1 MAHRFPDITS
11 YGSALRFALEAEQ
24 ACADLA
30 AAAGVLAPDQI
41 WRDKL
46 EEVVCTHDDRV
57 QKLGVLPIVAGPAA
71 QEPVDALEGPAYLG
85 TLDAEPVTTWP
96 GAAEQLIRAEEDA
109 ARYHDAFAAECRA
122 MLGDRA
128 RSFEK
133 SAKQDRDYAAEL
145 RKLLG

>member
-1 MAHRFPDITS
+1 VAHRFPDITA

-30 AAAGVLAPDQI
+30 AAAGVLAPDQA

-57 QKLGVLPIVAGPAA
+57 QKLNVLPIVAGPAA
-71 QEPVDALEGPAYLG
+71 QQPVHALEGSAYLG

-96 GAAEQLIRAEEDA
+96 GAVEQLCQAEEDT

-122 MLGDRA
+122 ILGDRA
-128 RSFEK
+128 KSFEK

-145 RKLLG
+145 RRLLG

>member
-1 MAHRFPDITS
+1 MAHRFPDIS
-11 YGSALRFALEAEQ
+11 AYGSALRFALEAEQ

-30 AAAGVLAPDQI
+30 AAAGVLAPDQA

-57 QKLGVLPIVAGPAA
+57 QKLNVLPIVAGPAA
-71 QEPVDALEGPAYLG
+71 HEPVRSLEGSAYLG

-96 GAAEQLIRAEEDA
+96 GAVEQLIQAEEDA

-122 MLGDRA
+122 VLGDRA
-128 RSFEK
+128 KAFAK
-133 SAKQDRDYAAEL
+133 SAQQDRDYAAAL

>member
-1 MAHRFPDITS
+1 MAHRFPDITD

-24 ACADLA
+24 ACADFA

-71 QEPVDALEGPAYLG
+71 QEPVHALDGPAYLG
-85 TLDAEPVTTWP
+85 ILDAEPVTTWP
-96 GAAEQLIRAEEDA
+96 GAVDQLIQAEEDA

-122 MLGDRA
+122 ILGDRSA
-128 RSFEK
+128 AFEK
-133 SAKQDRDYAAEL
+133 SARQDRDYAAEL
-145 RKLLG
+145 LRLLG

>member
-57 QKLGVLPIVAGPAA
+57 QKLGVLPIVAGAAA
-71 QEPVDALEGPAYLG
+71 QEPIHSLESSAYLG

-109 ARYHDAFAAECRA
+109 ARYHDAFAAECGA
-122 MLGDRA
+122 ILGDRA
-128 RSFEK
+128 RSFAK
-133 SAKQDRDYAAEL
+133 SARQDRDYAAEL
-145 RKLLG
+145 RTLLG

>member
-1 MAHRFPDITS
+1 MAHRFPDITA

-30 AAAGVLAPDQI
+30 AAAGVLAPDQT

-57 QKLGVLPIVAGPAA
+57 QKLNVLPIVAGPAA
-71 QEPVDALEGPAYLG
+71 QEPVHTLEGPAYLG
-85 TLDAEPVTTWP
+85 SLDAEPVTTWP
-96 GAAEQLIRAEEDA
+96 GAVEQLCQAEEDA

-122 MLGDRA
+122 ILGDRA
-128 RSFEK
+128 KSFEK
-133 SAKQDRDYAAEL
+133 SAEQDRDYAAEL

>member
-1 MAHRFPDITS
+1 MAHQFPDITV

-30 AAAGVLAPDQI
+30 AAAGVLAPDQT

-57 QKLGVLPIVAGPAA
+57 QKLNVLPIVAGPAA
-71 QEPVDALEGPAYLG
+71 HEPVRALEGPAYLG

-96 GAAEQLIRAEEDA
+96 GAVEQLIQAEEDT
-109 ARYHDAFAAECRA
+109 ARYHDAFAAQCGA
-122 MLGDRA
+122 ILGDRA

-145 RKLLG
+145 RRLLG